1 MSLKKTLL
9 ASIIL
14 INISGCHDNTESNI
28 TNLKPDISDSNTDNK
43 KPIID
48 VTPSKPTFGSSGIV
62 TGMTGQPVHGQIKAS
77 ANKGAVITYSISN
90 NPSWLTINPNTGELS
105 GTPHQNDNGDYTI
118 TVTAT
123 NGKQTNSI
131 QVSVVI
137 GDSNHA
143 PTILPVTAQNIV
155 VNTPFTVAV
164 SANDKDNNRLTYRLI
179 NAPVWAK
186 IDAVTGIITGK
197 PTAVGKHPLK
207 IEVSDGKA
215 KAFTSVMI
223 NTVVNP
229 TPVVTIAGKM
239 TARTRQPFVAQI
251 SAKDPNGKPL
261 HFTLSGQ
268 PSWMQINPKTG
279 VISGTPGRD
288 DNGDFTFTITA
299 SNGQQQVTSTVQI
312 VVEDVNKAPT
322 WTPFALQTMTAGN
335 TMDITATASDEDN
348 DPLTYSLSNAPAWL
362 MIDSKTGV
370 IIATPDIKLVGDFT
384 AIVTAS
390 DGKLS
395 ADTTLKIHVN
405 KGQFEIT
412 THVNGIG
419 TISPDKMTV
428 VAGDNGEFTI
438 KFDSK
443 NKLKSITGCD
453 GSLVDNKYLVSD
465 VHADCQIQVNYEDVG
480 YIPPLAFNTNNYPS
494 DLDGNLEA
502 TVLFAQNHVIPSK
515 NHKADIVHLH
525 NVNGSEITHTPA
537 ESTQHLIGERSALVM
552 FKAKDADFDETLPV
566 KVEGYDV
573 NGSKL
578 GTLVLERPYK
588 IPSISGVNAQA
599 DLTKVD
605 FNLDPSKLTAI
616 DTAKVADEGEKG
628 DTAYLDQ
635 QLIESKNGVLLHSTQ
650 WLRLHQLFLNFNPK
664 FDGKYLIVKADSPF
678 TTDVR
683 YANSIS
689 KGERNAYM
697 GINIGQTVVFYN
709 IGGQWFTS
717 GDLAISKVTYGHG
730 YWTAKIPA
738 SWMHYGLR
746 LDFAHDGKTGTL
758 DNINVGAPTVLY
770 MNTIDIGML
779 TQRQD
784 TMEFAKDL
792 ELPREYYQTLPISR
806 LVVSRYQGITFDE
819 IMMPNGQLYTD
830 YSPGIGGWQEG
841 DMRSD
846 IAKSLISIGID
857 SANFGFNASDGPG
870 QDAHSDLALMLTA
883 HTSIGRYLKKREG
896 DKIIEGPW
904 NQDHGGSGGGGIV
917 TLTGTV
923 GNEMSHEAGHGIEL
937 SHSEGYDM
945 SIHHPADQQDS
956 TWGWDSDK
964 NVFIPNFYKNPSNK
978 ASCIG
983 DPNKGEEKICVQPW
997 EGFQFG
1003 TDAMY
1008 GGEGSMYPDNRYTMY
1023 TPFSSTKMQRV
1034 MEGRMV
1040 FSEESPTGYL
1050 KWNKET
1056 HEMEPFS
1063 YSHQI
1068 VDINNAN
1075 INKLGNKD
1083 GLEYLTKL
1091 LVKSNIVDI
1100 TTGNGNWIK
1109 FIPIPDASN
1118 VPNGSIIRLQSWA
1131 GYNSYYTINKTE
1143 ITFSYGMHKIY
1154 RSNGLEWIE
1163 INSVNTS
1170 IHKKPEQFGVPVTT
1184 LVGYYDPEEKLT
1196 SYIYPALHGSRG
1208 YTYADDSEYIKS
1220 NSCHL
1225 DVELESGHTKQ
1236 FWLPNNRLS
1245 ENVMNKFHVNIAES
1259 DNPVNAAVIC
1269 DDKILSTKPV
1279 SKPNTILIPSVNGSP
1294 LTNIIS

>member
-1 MSLKKTLL
+1 MLLKKTLL
-9 ASIIL
+9 SSIIL
-14 INISGCHDNTESNI
+14 LSLSGCHDGGGDAEFNVTPP
-28 TNLKPDISDSNTDNK
+28 KPDSSDSSTDNK

-90 NPSWLTINPNTGELS
+90 NPSWLTIDPNTGELS

-143 PTILPVTAQNIV
+143 PTIVPVTAQNIV

-179 NAPVWAK
+179 NAPVWVK

-268 PSWMQINPKTG
+268 PSWMQINPQTG

-299 SNGQQQVTSTVQI
+299 SNGQQQVSSTAQI
-312 VVEDVNKAPT
+312 VVEDVNKAPI

-370 IIATPDIKLVGDFT
+370 ITATPDIKLVGDFT
-384 AIVTAS
+384 ATVTAS

-419 TISPDKMTV
+419 TISPEKMTV

-566 KVEGYDV
+566 KVEGYDIDG
-573 NGSKL
+573 NKL
-578 GTLVLERPYK
+578 GTLTLDRPYK
-588 IPSISGVNAQA
+588 LPPVSGVVDPNIRGKIKIDPTIKKSDLLRVDINHINNDGSYLAEKLASSKKGAYIEMA
-599 DLTKVD
+599 DGYWQPQILLKEDKAFNGKIVVITSYAGMGSTIIANHGVSIGRNQTLTFINHDGVWYDQNDINGEITKV
-605 FNLDPSKLTAI
+605 A
-616 DTAKVADEGEKG
+616 
-628 DTAYLDQ
+628 
-635 QLIESKNGVLLHSTQ
+635 
-650 WLRLHQLFLNFNPK
+650 
-664 FDGKYLIVKADSPF
+664 
-678 TTDVR
+678 
-683 YANSIS
+683 
-689 KGERNAYM
+689 
-697 GINIGQTVVFYN
+697 
-709 IGGQWFTS
+709 
-717 GDLAISKVTYGHG
+717 YGHG

-746 LDFAHDGKTGTL
+746 LDFSHDGKTGTL

-779 TQRQD
+779 TQRHD
-784 TMEFAKDL
+784 SMEFAKDL
-792 ELPREYYQTLPISR
+792 QLPREYYQTLPVSR

-819 IMMPNGQLYTD
+819 IMMPNGTLYTD
-830 YSPGIGGWQEG
+830 ASSGDGGWQSG

-857 SANFGFNASDGPG
+857 SANFGINASAGPE
-870 QDAHSDLALMLTA
+870 QNPHSDLALMLTV
-883 HTSIGRYLKKREG
+883 HTSIGKYQNGL
-896 DKIIEGPW
+896 
-904 NQDHGGSGGGGIV
+904 QDHGGSGGGGIV

-937 SHSEGYDM
+937 SHSEGFDM

-978 ASCIG
+978 PSCIG
-983 DPNKGEEKICVQPW
+983 DPKKNPGEKIICVQPW
-997 EGFQFG
+997 HGFQFG

-1034 MEGRMV
+1034 MEHRMV
-1040 FSEESPTGYL
+1040 FSESSPTGYL
-1050 KWNKET
+1050 KWNDAT
-1056 HEMEPFS
+1056 HQMEPFS
-1063 YSHQI
+1063 YKVAVRDMLVIGGNVLEGETDDAAYIAKKFETANAITVVSR
-1068 VDINNAN
+1068 NNDWS
-1075 INKLGNKD
+1075 G
-1083 GLEYLTKL
+1083 
-1091 LVKSNIVDI
+1091 DI
-1100 TTGNGNWIK
+1100 TIPNAADVPQGRVVIINHDALWNTNFHINGE
-1109 FIPIPDASN
+1109 
-1118 VPNGSIIRLQSWA
+1118 
-1131 GYNSYYTINKTE
+1131 TIFNPTNL
-1143 ITFSYGMHKIY
+1143 TY
-1154 RSNGLEWIE
+1154 RSDGRTWVRDDSFSTTVE
-1163 INSVNTS
+1163 
-1170 IHKKPEQFGVPVTT
+1170 KKPEKFGVPVTT

-1208 YTYADDSEYIKS
+1208 YTYTDDSEYIQS

-1225 DVELESGHTKQ
+1225 DVELEGGQIKQ
-1236 FWLPNNRLS
+1236 YWLPIHRLS
-1245 ENVMNKFHVNIAES
+1245 SNVMNKFHVNIAES
-1259 DNPVNAAVIC
+1259 DNPVNATVVC
-1269 DDKILSTKPV
+1269 GDKTLA
-1279 SKPNTILIPSVNGSP
+1279 SKPISKPKAGLIQSVSGSP
-1294 LTNIIS
+1294 LTDTIS

>member
-1 MSLKKTLL
+1 MLLKKTLL
-9 ASIIL
+9 SSIIL
-14 INISGCHDNTESNI
+14 LSLSGCHDGGGDAEFNVTPP
-28 TNLKPDISDSNTDNK
+28 KPDSSDSSTDNK

-48 VTPSKPTFGSSGIV
+48 VTPSKPTFGSSSIV

-90 NPSWLTINPNTGELS
+90 NPSWLTIDPNTGELS

-137 GDSNHA
+137 GDSNNA
-143 PTILPVTAQNIV
+143 PTILPVIAQNIV

-239 TARTRQPFVAQI
+239 TARTRQLFVAQI

-268 PSWMQINPKTG
+268 PSWMQINPQTG

-299 SNGQQQVTSTVQI
+299 SNGQQQVTSTAQI

-348 DPLTYSLSNAPAWL
+348 DLLTYSLSNAPAWL

-370 IIATPDIKLVGDFT
+370 ITATPDIKLVGDFT
-384 AIVTAS
+384 ATVTAS

-419 TISPDKMTV
+419 TISPEKMTV

-502 TVLFAQNHVIPSK
+502 TVLFAQNHVIPSE

-525 NVNGSEITHTPA
+525 NENGSEITHTPA
-537 ESTQHLIGERSALVM
+537 ELTQHLIGERSALVM

-566 KVEGYDV
+566 KVEGYDA

-588 IPSISGVNAQA
+588 IPPISGVNSKA

-628 DTAYLDQ
+628 DTTYLDQ
-635 QLIESKNGVLLHSTQ
+635 QLIESKSGVLLHSDS
-650 WLRLHQLFLNFNPK
+650 WLRLHQLLLDFNPK

-697 GINIGQTVVFYN
+697 AINVGQTVVFYN

-746 LDFAHDGKTGTL
+746 LDFSHDGKTGTL

-779 TQRQD
+779 TQRHD
-784 TMEFAKDL
+784 SMEFAKDL
-792 ELPREYYQTLPISR
+792 QLPREYYQTLPISR

-819 IMMPNGQLYTD
+819 IMMPNGTLYTD
-830 YSPGIGGWQEG
+830 ASSGDGGWQSG

-857 SANFGFNASDGPG
+857 SANFGINASAGPE
-870 QDAHSDLALMLTA
+870 QNPHSDLALMLTV
-883 HTSIGRYLKKREG
+883 HTSIGKYQNGL
-896 DKIIEGPW
+896 
-904 NQDHGGSGGGGIV
+904 QDHGGSGGGGIV

-937 SHSEGYDM
+937 GHSEGFDM

-978 ASCIG
+978 PSCIG
-983 DPNKGEEKICVQPW
+983 DPKKNPGEKIICVQPW
-997 EGFQFG
+997 HGFQFG

-1034 MEGRMV
+1034 MEHRMV
-1040 FSEESPTGYL
+1040 FSESSPTGYL
-1050 KWNKET
+1050 KWNDAT
-1056 HEMEPFS
+1056 HQMEPFS
-1063 YSHQI
+1063 YKVAVRDMLVIGGNVLEGETDDAAYIAKKFETANAITVVSR
-1068 VDINNAN
+1068 NNDWS
-1075 INKLGNKD
+1075 G
-1083 GLEYLTKL
+1083 
-1091 LVKSNIVDI
+1091 DI
-1100 TTGNGNWIK
+1100 TIPNAADVPQGRVVIINHDALWNTNFHINGE
-1109 FIPIPDASN
+1109 
-1118 VPNGSIIRLQSWA
+1118 
-1131 GYNSYYTINKTE
+1131 TIFNPTNL
-1143 ITFSYGMHKIY
+1143 TY
-1154 RSNGLEWIE
+1154 RSDGRTWVRDDSFSTTVE
-1163 INSVNTS
+1163 
-1170 IHKKPEQFGVPVTT
+1170 KKPEKFGVPVTT

-1208 YTYADDSEYIKS
+1208 YTYTDDSEYIQS

-1225 DVELESGHTKQ
+1225 DVELEGGQIKQ
-1236 FWLPNNRLS
+1236 YWLPIHRLS
-1245 ENVMNKFHVNIAES
+1245 SSVMNKFHVNIAES
-1259 DNPVNAAVIC
+1259 DNPVNATVVC
-1269 DDKILSTKPV
+1269 GDKTLA
-1279 SKPNTILIPSVNGSP
+1279 SKPISKPKAGLIQSVSGSP
-1294 LTNIIS
+1294 LTDTIS

>member
-1 MSLKKTLL
+1 MALKKTLL

-28 TNLKPDISDSNTDNK
+28 TNLKPDISDSSTDNK

-48 VTPSKPTFGSSGIV
+48 VTPSKPIFGSLGIV
-62 TGMTGQPVHGQIKAS
+62 TGMTGQPVRGQIKAS

-90 NPSWLTINPNTGELS
+90 NPSWLTIDPNTGELS

-143 PTILPVTAQNIV
+143 PTILPVTTQNVV

-197 PTAVGKHPLK
+197 PTVVGKHALK

-268 PSWMQINPKTG
+268 PSWMQINPQTG

-299 SNGQQQVTSTVQI
+299 SNGQQQVTSTAQI

-370 IIATPDIKLVGDFT
+370 ITATPDIELVGDFT
-384 AIVTAS
+384 ATVTAS

-395 ADTTLKIHVN
+395 SDTTLKIHVN
-405 KGQFEIT
+405 KGLFEIT

-419 TISPDKMTV
+419 TISPEKMTV
-428 VAGDNGEFTI
+428 DAGDNGEFTI

-453 GSLVDNKYLVSD
+453 GSLVENKYLVSD
-465 VHADCQIQVNYEDVG
+465 VYADCQIQVNYEDVG
-480 YIPPLAFNTNNYPS
+480 SIPPLAFNTNNYPS

-502 TVLFAQNHVIPSK
+502 TVLFAQNHVIPSE

-566 KVEGYDV
+566 KVEGYDA

-588 IPSISGVNAQA
+588 IPPISGVNTEV

-616 DTAKVADEGEKG
+616 DTAKVASEGEKG
-628 DTAYLDQ
+628 NTEYLDQ
-635 QLIESKNGVLLHSTQ
+635 QLIESKDGVFLHSTR
-650 WLRLHQLFLNFNPK
+650 WLRLHKLYLDFNPK
-664 FDGKYLIVKADSPF
+664 FDGKYLILKADSPY

-683 YANSIS
+683 YANSVS

-709 IGGQWFTS
+709 VGGQWFTA

-746 LDFAHDGKTGTL
+746 LDFSHDGKTGTL

-819 IMMPNGQLYTD
+819 IMMPNGQLYKD

-870 QDAHSDLALMLTA
+870 QDAHSNLALMLTA
-883 HTSIGRYLKKREG
+883 HTSIGRYLYKREG
-896 DKIIEGPW
+896 DKIVEGPW

-917 TLTGTV
+917 TLTDTI

-964 NVFIPNFYKNPSNK
+964 NVFIPNFYKNPSNQP
-978 ASCIG
+978 SCIG
-983 DPNKGEEKICVQPW
+983 DPKKNPAEVKICVQPW
-997 EGFQFG
+997 HGFQFG

-1034 MEGRMV
+1034 MEDRMV
-1040 FSEESPTGYL
+1040 FSEDSPTGYL
-1050 KWNKET
+1050 KWNNMT
-1056 HEMEPFS
+1056 HQMEPFS
-1063 YSHQI
+1063 YSNA
-1068 VDINNAN
+1068 VDYFFKIDQNDL
-1075 INKLGNKD
+1075 NKVKD
-1083 GLEYLTKL
+1083 PISYIAKMFETHKSIAVVSKQNDYLTDSTMPEAKDVPAGSEL
-1091 LVKSNIVDI
+1091 MINHESGYELFFYV
-1100 TTGNGNWIK
+1100 NGQMVASPDRYVYHSDGIK
-1109 FIPIPDASN
+1109 WVRDM
-1118 VPNGSIIRLQSWA
+1118 
-1131 GYNSYYTINKTE
+1131 TKT
-1143 ITFSYGMHKIY
+1143 FA
-1154 RSNGLEWIE
+1154 
-1163 INSVNTS
+1163 
-1170 IHKKPEQFGVPVTT
+1170 KKPEKFGVPVTT

-1208 YTYADDSEYIKS
+1208 YTYADDSEYIQS

-1225 DVELESGHTKQ
+1225 DVELESGQMKQ
-1236 FWLPNNRLS
+1236 FLLPGQRLS
-1245 ENVMNKFHVNIAES
+1245 EKFMNKFHVNVAES
-1259 DNPVNAAVIC
+1259 DNPVNATVVC

-1279 SKPNTILIPSVNGSP
+1279 SKPNTILIPSVNGYP